1 MRCACKN
8 IQIVKS
14 YRCIKDTKIENLSK
28 MDRGVESYSFL
39 LGITDFLIKILYSH
53 LAFPGY

>member
-1 MRCACKN
+1 MHCACKN
-8 IQIVKS
+8 IQIIKS
-14 YRCIKDTKIENLSK
+14 YKCIKDIKIENLSK

-53 LAFPGY
+53 LAFPGC